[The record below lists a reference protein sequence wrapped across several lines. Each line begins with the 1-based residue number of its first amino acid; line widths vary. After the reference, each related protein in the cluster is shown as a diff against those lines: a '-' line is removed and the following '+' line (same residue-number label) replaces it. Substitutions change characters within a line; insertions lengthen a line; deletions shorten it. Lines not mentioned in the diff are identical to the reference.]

1 MNAPKIKSFL
11 GTEHTERTEYTDFS
25 FMLIHEDL
33 TKGILAAFYE
43 VHHTL
48 GFGFLENV
56 YQNAL
61 YKELT
66 KRGYKCECQKDITV
80 YYKGETVG
88 VFRADMVVN
97 DIVILELKAVSDLR
111 PEHEWQLVNYL
122 KATGIEI
129 GLLLNFGVSAQ
140 HKRKI
145 FTKGYIKRT

>member
-1 MNAPKIKSFL
+1 MRPKIKSFL
-11 GTEHTERTEYTDFS
+11 GTEHTERTEYTDLS

-66 KRGYKCECQKDITV
+66 NTDYFSYLCA
-80 YYKGETVG
+80 
-88 VFRADMVVN
+88 VF
-97 DIVILELKAVSDLR
+97 
-111 PEHEWQLVNYL
+111 
-122 KATGIEI
+122 
-129 GLLLNFGVSAQ
+129 
-140 HKRKI
+140 
-145 FTKGYIKRT
+145 